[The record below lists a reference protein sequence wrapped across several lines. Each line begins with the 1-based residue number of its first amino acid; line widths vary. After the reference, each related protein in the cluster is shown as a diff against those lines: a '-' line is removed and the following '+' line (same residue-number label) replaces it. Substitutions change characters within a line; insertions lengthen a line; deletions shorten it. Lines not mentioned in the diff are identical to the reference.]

1 MRKILKTTML
11 LIFVASL
18 FFGFQGCSSTKPIEK
33 TKLAGYWQ
41 LKSLNN
47 ENTSEVFKT
56 PVPSLK
62 FNFAENRI
70 SGTGGCNSYSSIFV
84 LTDKNEFTAQNPI
97 ATMKACFEAN
107 KEPQFF
113 AALATPNM
121 TISLKNDDSTL
132 LFSKGRNVILQF
144 EKANE
149 DMQDFTGNV
158 VAKRLTGSWTLSSIS
173 GGDIDELFT
182 KKPTMEIAEDG
193 KIIGQ
198 GGCNSYRTAYTLA
211 GNIITFKPIASTKMA
226 CPNMKGEDLFTSH
239 LASRL
244 QVVVDD
250 NKLSFFNDNVLVL
263 GFTRNNINK

>member
-1 MRKILKTTML
+1 MRRILKTTML
-11 LIFVASL
+11 LVFAAGLS
-18 FFGFQGCSSTKPIEK
+18 FGFQGCSSAKPIEK
-33 TKLAGYWQ
+33 TKLTGYWQ
-41 LKSLNN
+41 LKVLNK

-56 PVPSLK
+56 PVPSLR

-113 AALATPNM
+113 AALSTPNM
-121 TISLKNDDSTL
+121 IISLKDEDNTL
-132 LFSKGRNVILQF
+132 LFTKGRDVILQF
-144 EKANE
+144 EKSDE

-158 VAKRLTGSWTLSSIS
+158 IARRLTGSWILSRIS
-173 GGDIDELFT
+173 DGDIDELFT
-182 KKPTMEIAEDG
+182 KKPTMEIAENG

-198 GGCNSYRTAYTLA
+198 GGCNSYRTSYTLA
-211 GNIITFKPIASTKMA
+211 GNVITFKPIASTKMA
-226 CPNMKGEDLFTSH
+226 CPDLKGEDLFSSH

-250 NKLSFFNDNVLVL
+250 NKLSLFNDNVLVL
-263 GFTRNNINK
+263 EFIRNDMSK